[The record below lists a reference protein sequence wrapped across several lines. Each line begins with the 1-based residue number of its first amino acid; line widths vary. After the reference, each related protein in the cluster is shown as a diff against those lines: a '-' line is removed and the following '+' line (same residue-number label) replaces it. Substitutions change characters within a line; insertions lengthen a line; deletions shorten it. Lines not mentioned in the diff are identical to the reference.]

1 MEESSLYVVIMT
13 VFVPGVG
20 EVTWTSEPMDD
31 AFAVV
36 VLWELSNGP
45 FSIERAH
52 KEPAEGA
59 AGH

>member
-1 MEESSLYVVIMT
+1 
-13 VFVPGVG
+13 
-20 EVTWTSEPMDD
+20 MDD